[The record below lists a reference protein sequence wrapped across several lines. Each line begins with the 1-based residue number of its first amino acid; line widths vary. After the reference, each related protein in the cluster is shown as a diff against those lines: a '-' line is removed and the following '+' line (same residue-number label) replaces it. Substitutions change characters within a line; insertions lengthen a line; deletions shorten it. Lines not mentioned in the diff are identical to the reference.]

1 MNLCSCVLDIAPSES
16 TFYLPPPDF
25 QDMDN
30 GNNSSGLSAGALQV
44 GLDFKSVITNHL
56 SLWTAVTEQV
66 LSGCNHFFMGITL
79 IYKMRALS

>member
-25 QDMDN
+25 QDIDS

-44 GLDFKSVITNHL
+44 GLDFKSVITNRF
-56 SLWTAVTEQV
+56 SL
-66 LSGCNHFFMGITL
+66 
-79 IYKMRALS
+79 